1 MSSNNNV
8 ENTTTETENKGFVG
22 NLMSSISDR
31 LGSNQTLSEAPV
43 VKERIHESYEHADKT
58 QVEEVH
64 DKTEVRTVVQPVI
77 DEQHKTMDQRRV
89 DEGVEIHEHGQRGL
103 DADAEA
109 QLRARRDEIARQA
122 GTEHTEDH
130 TNISARP
137 DVNVQERTHVVE
149 QVQPVV
155 ERDIYIPH
163 KVEHHKKEVEIH
175 HHAPTMGGTRM
186 APAVTV
192 EEFTRRNGEIDIT
205 GSDSTLR
212 RDSDNRNSGV
222 F

>member
-1 MSSNNNV
+1 MSFNNN
-8 ENTTTETENKGFVG
+8 NINDTTTERENKGLVG

-31 LGSNQTLSEAPV
+31 LSSNQTLSEAPV
-43 VKERIHESYEHADKT
+43 VKERIHESFEHADKT

-77 DEQHKTMDQRRV
+77 DEQHKSMDARRV
-89 DEGVEIHEHGQRGL
+89 DEGVEIHEHGSRGL

-109 QLRARRDEIARQA
+109 QLRARRDEIARQG

-130 TNISARP
+130 THISARP

-163 KVEHHKKEVEIH
+163 RVDHHKKEVEIH
-175 HHAPTMGGTRM
+175 HHAPVMGGTRM

-192 EEFTRRNGEIDIT
+192 EEFTRRNGEIDLT
-205 GSDSTLR
+205 SDSTTR
-212 RDSDNRNSGV
+212 RDSDNRNSGI

>member
-1 MSSNNNV
+1 MSFMNSERRDSDNRV
-8 ENTTTETENKGFVG
+8 EKTESRGLVG
-22 NLMSSISDR
+22 GLMDSISDR
-31 LGSNQTLSEAPV
+31 LSGNRALEEAPV

-58 QVEEVH
+58 QVEEIY

-77 DEQHKTMDQRRV
+77 DEQHRNLDTQRV

-103 DADAEA
+103 DAETEA
-109 QLRARRDEIARQA
+109 QLRARREEIART
-122 GTEHTEDH
+122 GGSTHDEEHIQVNE
-130 TNISARP
+130 RP

-163 KVEHHKKEVEIH
+163 HVEHHKKEVEIH
-175 HHAPTMGGTRM
+175 HEAPVMGGTRV

-192 EEFTRRNGEIDIT
+192 EEFERQH
-205 GSDSTLR
+205 GSHHTHHDS
-212 RDSDNRNSGV
+212 NRLL
-222 F
+222 